1 MFKNQSLSCT
11 EVVALL
17 IISKQEVHVTDC
29 GYSSELDA
37 IALDKLIIE
46 GDVYVLT
53 KF

>member
-29 GYSSELDA
+29 GYSSDA